1 MEINAYPADN
11 VKFTDTIWS
20 INVQA
25 YEIDQILPFSKIPAD
40 FGIQHLIISFCLY
53 EPQINDDKTEWT
65 KNTIN
70 FIHQNNIFPN
80 LKNIYILT
88 SSVYIDYS
96 ELPDHYMLFGHQP
109 RYFLLRSDDTENK
122 SVGVDYTVSWE
133 STLEKRKALWLI
145 GDITSR
151 VHKFPLLYK
160 FYQSQTLEYLE
171 YSLTNKLNDSHMGDQ
186 FREEIFYEY
195 YTTVMQAM
203 NDVFNLSLDHNELK
217 ILYHSLS
224 RELAGDEIFKQYI
237 KESRHSFDIASYVFP
252 TEWNDASLIVMPET
266 WFDHPAQRIRPY
278 AEYNTYPLTEKTWKP
293 IATKKPFIG
302 ISRCDLQEQTLE
314 SLGFRTFRKYTS
326 CPKLYYEWDN
336 DIKTYIDVA
345 HDRIVSFLQNAGA
358 YKSGIIEDIEY
369 NYNHYKMILKEE
381 WNMLYRCCPPLKYI
395 DKRKVIRLFTCPP
408 PVDIMN
414 YDEDAE
420 ILFST
425 LN

>member
-1 MEINAYPADN
+1 MNTCTNI
-11 VKFTDTIWS
+11 KFTDTIWNIS
-20 INVQA
+20 IECTPA
-25 YEIDQILPFSKIPAD
+25 DQLLPFSTIPVD

-96 ELPDHYMLFGHQP
+96 QLPDHYMVFGHQP

-122 SVGVDYTVSWE
+122 SVGVDYTISWQ
-133 STLEKRKALWLI
+133 STLNNRKALWLI
-145 GDITSR
+145 GDTTGR

-160 FYQSQTLEYLE
+160 FYQSQTLNYLE

-186 FREEIFYEY
+186 FREEIVVQYYER
-195 YTTVMQAM
+195 VIQAT
-203 NDVFNLSLDHNELK
+203 NDVFDLQLDYNEFK
-217 ILYHSLS
+217 ILYESLC
-224 RELAGDEIFKQYI
+224 RELPGDEIFEQYI
-237 KESRHSFDIASYVFP
+237 KENRHSFDIASYVFP

-266 WFDHPAQRIRPY
+266 WFDHPAWKIRPY

-314 SLGFRTFRKYTS
+314 SLGFKTFRKYTNR
-326 CPKLYYEWDN
+326 PKLYYEPN
-336 DIKTYIDVA
+336 IELKTYIDVA
-345 HDRIVSFLQNAGA
+345 HDRIVSFLDNSLNYAP
-358 YKSGIIEDIEY
+358 GITEDIEY
-369 NYNHYKMILKEE
+369 NYYHYKMILKEE

-408 PVDIMN
+408 PVSIMN
-414 YDEDAE
+414 YSETDL
-420 ILFST
+420 IFNT
-425 LN
+425 WC